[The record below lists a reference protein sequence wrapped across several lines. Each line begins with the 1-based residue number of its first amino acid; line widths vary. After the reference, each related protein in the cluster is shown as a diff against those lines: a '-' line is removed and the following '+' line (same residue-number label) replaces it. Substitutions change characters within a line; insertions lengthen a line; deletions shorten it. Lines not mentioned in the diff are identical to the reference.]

1 MSEVAAELASACS
14 GLFSGTRIEEF
25 QSLDPDPI
33 PSCACARARD
43 AQQAAGSD
51 ALRDARGRFAKG
63 HSGNP
68 QGRPRGIRNPRRR
81 PLGLLLRQA
90 RPGMLAPLIAR
101 KRHLRLPVLGL
112 VSPPPACR
120 PDPGE
125 LLGIDFSRMGSADQI
140 AAAIGKVLAAMG
152 RGEIGAGEA
161 ARLVR
166 RSRKPLRAIRRRLWY
181 RLARLEAMR
190 RDGAPGSP
198 RPARPAIVGR
208 VRASVSEQAHG
219 ADRGRRFSAR
229 NQHLRAAARQLE

>member
-68 QGRPRGIRNPRRR
+68 QGRPRGIRKPRRR

-120 PDPGE
+120 PDPAS
-125 LLGIDFSRMGSADQI
+125 FSGSISHAWVRLTKSPPRSARCSLPW
-140 AAAIGKVLAAMG
+140 AAA
-152 RGEIGAGEA
+152 
-161 ARLVR
+161 
-166 RSRKPLRAIRRRLWY
+166 RS
-181 RLARLEAMR
+181 E
-190 RDGAPGSP
+190 
-198 RPARPAIVGR
+198 PARP
-208 VRASVSEQAHG
+208 RAWCG
-219 ADRGRRFSAR
+219 ARANRCAR
-229 NQHLRAAARQLE
+229 